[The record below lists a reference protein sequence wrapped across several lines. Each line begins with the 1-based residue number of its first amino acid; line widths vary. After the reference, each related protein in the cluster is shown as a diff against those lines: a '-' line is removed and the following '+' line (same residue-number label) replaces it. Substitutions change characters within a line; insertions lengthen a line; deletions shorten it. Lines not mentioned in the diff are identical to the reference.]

1 MVKRSTSAPSPLSP
15 IAWLPDGF
23 VWWRSLTCALL
34 VAFALRG
41 FNQGW
46 NVEVERRDPSAGAG
60 SGPGIRAGDD
70 AYPDAPPFP
79 A

>member
-1 MVKRSTSAPSPLSP
+1 VIGVVTLLIIPVQM
-15 IAWLPDGF
+15 
-23 VWWRSLTCALL
+23 LL

-46 NVEVERRDPSAGAG
+46 NVEVERRDPSADASTGSDAG
-60 SGPGIRAGDD
+60 G
-70 AYPDAPPFP
+70 YPDAQPFP